1 MKILADDFG
10 PFEDRTWLNCA
21 HQGPLPR
28 VAVEAAEEALRWKV
42 SPHHLDEDAFYGVP
56 RRLKEA
62 LGRMIGASRE
72 EIILGNS
79 TSYGI
84 HLLANGLPLRTG
96 DEILLVKGDYPA
108 NILPWLE
115 LEKRG
120 VKIYFLEPESAVPDP
135 EEIVEGIESSTKV
148 FCTSWVNSFNGHAID
163 IQRIGRL
170 CRERGVVFIVNGSQ
184 ALGARVLDVSR
195 RPVDVFTCCG
205 FKWLCGPYGTGF
217 CWIRPDFLE
226 SLDYNQAYWLTMQQ
240 GRSLDWM
247 REYRLR
253 DDLGASKYDV
263 YCTANF
269 LNFMP
274 WTAALEYLL
283 SHGVQNIEAYDSEL
297 ISYFNERLDKDRYRF
312 ISPQDG
318 PQRSTLIIITYMK
331 PDLNP
336 QIIQTLQLEGIDV
349 SLREGNIRISPHVY
363 NTSEDLDR
371 TLSILNKF

>member
-1 MKILADDFG
+1 
-10 PFEDRTWLNCA
+10 
-21 HQGPLPR
+21 
-28 VAVEAAEEALRWKV
+28 
-42 SPHHLDEDAFYGVP
+42 
-56 RRLKEA
+56 
-62 LGRMIGASRE
+62 
-72 EIILGNS
+72 
-79 TSYGI
+79 
-84 HLLANGLPLRTG
+84 
-96 DEILLVKGDYPA
+96 
-108 NILPWLE
+108 
-115 LEKRG
+115 
-120 VKIYFLEPESAVPDP
+120 
-135 EEIVEGIESSTKV
+135 
-148 FCTSWVNSFNGHAID
+148 
-163 IQRIGRL
+163 
-170 CRERGVVFIVNGSQ
+170 
-184 ALGARVLDVSR
+184 
-195 RPVDVFTCCG
+195 
-205 FKWLCGPYGTGF
+205 
-217 CWIRPDFLE
+217 
-226 SLDYNQAYWLTMQQ
+226 
-240 GRSLDWM
+240 M